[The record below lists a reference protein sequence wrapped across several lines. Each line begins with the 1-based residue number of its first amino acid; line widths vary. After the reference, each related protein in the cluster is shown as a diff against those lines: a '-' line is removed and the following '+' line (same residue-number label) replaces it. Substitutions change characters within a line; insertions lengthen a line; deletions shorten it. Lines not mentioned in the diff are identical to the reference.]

1 MNLAALLIPP
11 SLDAKQALRLRRF
24 GLAALSYALAAALV
38 AVAWTFGELPASV
51 VLEVAAAFLAFNLGL
66 YLVIRSGFNLRFD
79 DPSLTRFQI
88 LAAITVL
95 MYIVYHM
102 DDGRSVAL
110 FGCFFVFLFGIFRL
124 NAREFTVVTL
134 YALAAYALVIVL
146 LMHLRP
152 QAIHDVPREW
162 MSWVMFA
169 GWLPLFTVIG
179 GQINTLRRR
188 LRESELRFRSLTEM
202 SSDFYWESDTGH
214 RLTQRGS
221 ADKKLSAVSVFRQ
234 GAQVGQRRWE
244 IPYLSP
250 DEAGWQAHRALLD
263 AHLPFRDFELSRV
276 GLDGT
281 ERHISISGDPVF
293 DKSGAFKGYRGVGT
307 DITARKLAEEALKQ
321 EHARLLE
328 AERDLLKAHESLA
341 EADRLESVG
350 RLAAGVAHEV
360 KNPLTIIRFGID
372 HLSRQFSQER
382 NQEVL
387 DDVRGAID
395 RAEHV
400 ISDLLDFSRQ
410 KTFARRPTD
419 IDQVIDKAIHLV
431 KHEIERRNIAIVRN
445 GSNELPP
452 IYADPDRLVQVFINL
467 LSNAAQSIAQ
477 DGRID
482 VVTRSLRLGE
492 RDLERSEGSMFS
504 IGEPV
509 VTVDIR
515 DNGPGFSAAHEKKL
529 FEPFFTTKPVGEG
542 SGLGLAVSRNIVIMH
557 RGSISISNRAEGGV
571 SALLMFRVAR
581 EHLSDEKANTG
592 SR

>member
-250 DEAGWQAHRALLD
+250 DEAGWQAHRALLE